1 MAVVINEFE
10 VVSEPPAT
18 PAATDTPNPHP
29 QPAMTPNDVNQAV
42 EQHVNRMQR
51 VWAH

>member
-10 VVSEPPAT
+10 VVSEPPAA
-18 PAATDTPNPHP
+18 PAATDISNPQP